1 MVLVWIA
8 AACCLLAATLMFT
21 PRMRSFR
28 FYRPVAIFFLSEGI
42 WLLGDYAVDQIAPG
56 AVFMDVIHYIILI
69 VIAAWMLISVF
80 IGGGKKKPASHK

>member
-42 WLLGDYAVDQIAPG
+42 WLLSDYAVKQITPG
-56 AVFMDVIHYIILI
+56 AVFMDLIHYIILI

-80 IGGGKKKPASHK
+80 FFGGRKKPSDKK